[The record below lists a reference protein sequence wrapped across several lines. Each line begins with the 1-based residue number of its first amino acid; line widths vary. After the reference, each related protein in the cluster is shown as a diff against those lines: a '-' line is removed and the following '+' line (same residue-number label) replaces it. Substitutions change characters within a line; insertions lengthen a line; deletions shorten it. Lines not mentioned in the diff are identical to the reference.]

1 MYCQLFRLPETTPS
15 RRFLKGIHRLLPA
28 MILMLSLFDME
39 TTQAARA
46 TATTGK
52 VVDRNG
58 SAIAYAT
65 VVLLNGDQQVAGT
78 ASAEDGT
85 FTLKA
90 PAGHYHLTIQ
100 YLGYQTLETEV
111 TIPADLGT
119 FTLQPASVAMQEV
132 VVTAHTIRRE
142 ADRFVMEV
150 ANSPIA
156 AGKDGTELLK
166 QAPGVW
172 LTEDKISINGASG
185 VKIYINDREMR
196 MSVEELLNYLRGL
209 RAEEIQ
215 RIEIIPQTGADYD
228 ADSASGI
235 IKITLRRQRDDGL
248 TGNVSFSTQHS
259 SQLSYYNPS
268 VSLNAHTGRW
278 TVNASGWLNAA
289 PRQITKITEHTEYLT
304 NDTSL
309 DAISDM
315 RGDGYYGGGRAGVIY
330 DITERHSIGIE
341 GDYYTDRS
349 SLPNSTSTDYRSG
362 SLLTRNES
370 FYDGVDK
377 TSTLSAT
384 FNYIWRI
391 DTLGS
396 TLKFM
401 ADYSR
406 NDRRH
411 TNDNFTRS
419 TTPDIVR
426 DSTFDDRTAGLYEV
440 AAFNLALE
448 QRLSAAWLLRAGAK
462 YTLNNMHNEALY
474 RYLKGESWQQLDRY
488 SYTTDYTERIAA
500 LYAAATFHHKRWSV
514 VAGVRGE
521 YTRTT
526 GYASDVRQN
535 YFSLFPNLNVS
546 RAFDDNGARS
556 LSAQYS
562 RNISRPG
569 FWALNPA
576 RIQISDYTYQ
586 SGNPALQPSYTD
598 NLSITALLATKY
610 TLSIGALLYHDEI
623 AQVFGS
629 DPADASITNLCF
641 ENLDHSEQ
649 FYATANIPLQLTRW
663 WNLTANITE
672 VCRRDRITIDAPR
685 KTTWMTLCNLST
697 NFTLPRKFSVE
708 VEFGGMSRV
717 RQANLDMKSY
727 ESTTLR
733 LRKRLLDDR
742 LSLMV
747 QVTNLF
753 DEPQIFTAETA
764 NFVRNLRTVNDWA
777 RRRFGISVNYNFK
790 TGKAFRIRSVE
801 SGAGDEKGRM

>member
-1 MYCQLFRLPETTPS
+1 MKRFNRLFIT
-15 RRFLKGIHRLLPA
+15 FIQ
-28 MILMLSLFDME
+28 ILFVFNIQAA
-39 TTQAARA
+39 QAARPMA
-46 TATTGK
+46 ATGK
-52 VVDRNG
+52 VVDPNG
-58 SAIAYAT
+58 SPIAYAT
-65 VVLLNGDQQVAGT
+65 VVLLDAGRQVAGT
-78 ASAEDGT
+78 ATDDDGT

-90 PAGHYHLTIQ
+90 PAGTYRLTIQ
-100 YLGYQTLETEV
+100 YLGYQAIETEV
-111 TIPADLGT
+111 TIPADPGQY
-119 FTLQPASVAMQEV
+119 TLQPATVAMQEV
-132 VVTAHTIRRE
+132 VVETRSIRRE
-142 ADRFVMEV
+142 ADRFIMEV
-150 ANSPIA
+150 ANSPVA

-172 LTEDKISINGASG
+172 LTEDKIAINGASG

-215 RIEIIPQTGADYD
+215 RIEIIPQAGADYD

-235 IKITLRRQRDDGL
+235 IRITLRRQRDNGL

-259 SQLSYYNPS
+259 RQMSNYNPS
-268 VSLNAHTGRW
+268 VSLNGHTGRW
-278 TVNASGWLNAA
+278 TFNVSGWLNAA
-289 PRQITKITEHTEYLT
+289 PRQTTKVAEHTEYLAS
-304 NDTSL
+304 DALL
-309 DAISDM
+309 DAISEM
-315 RGDGYYGGGRAGVIY
+315 RGDGCYGGGRAGVIF
-330 DITERHSIGIE
+330 DIAERHSIGVE
-341 GDYYTDRS
+341 GDYYADRTR
-349 SLPNSTSTDYRSG
+349 LPNNTSTDFRSG
-362 SLLTRNES
+362 GTLTQNES

-377 TSTLSAT
+377 ASTLSAT

-396 TLKFM
+396 TLKVM

-419 TTPDIVR
+419 TTPPDIVR

-440 AAFNLALE
+440 AAFNIALE
-448 QRLSAAWLLRAGAK
+448 QRLGEMWQLRAGTK
-462 YTLNNMHNEALY
+462 YTFNNMHNEALY
-474 RYLKGESWQQLDRY
+474 RCLKDGSWQQLDKY
-488 SYTTDYTERIAA
+488 SYATDYTERIAA
-500 LYAAATFHHKRWSV
+500 LYAAATFRGKRWGV

-526 GYASDVRQN
+526 GYASDIRQH
-535 YFSLFPNLNVS
+535 YLSLFPNANVS
-546 RAFDDNGARS
+546 YTFDDKGAWS

-598 NLSITALLATKY
+598 NLSVTALLATKY
-610 TLSIGALLYHDEI
+610 TLSIGAQFHHDEI

-649 FYATANIPLQLTRW
+649 FYASANLPIRLTRW
-663 WNLTANITE
+663 WSLTANITE
-672 VCRRDRITIDAPR
+672 VCRRDRITADSPH
-685 KTTWMTLCNLST
+685 KTTWMTFGNLTT
-697 NFTLPRKFSVE
+697 NVTLPRKFIIEVE
-708 VEFGGMSRV
+708 VGAMSRV

-733 LRKRLLDDR
+733 LKKRLLDDR
-742 LSLMV
+742 LSFTV
-747 QVTNLF
+747 QVSNLF
-753 DEPQIFTAETA
+753 DQAQEFTAETG
-764 NFVRNLRTVNDWA
+764 NFIRNLRTTNDWA

>member
-1 MYCQLFRLPETTPS
+1 MNMKRIYTLLIIVLQT
-15 RRFLKGIHRLLPA
+15 LLPIVSVRA
-28 MILMLSLFDME
+28 ARME
-39 TTQAARA
+39 TSM
-46 TATTGK
+46 GK
-52 VVDRNG
+52 VVDPDGRP
-58 SAIAYAT
+58 IAYAT
-65 VVLLNGDQQVAGT
+65 VVLLDEGRQIAGT
-78 ASAEDGT
+78 ATNDDGT
-85 FTLKA
+85 FELKA
-90 PAGHYHLTIQ
+90 SAGKYRLAIQ
-100 YLGYQTLETEV
+100 YLGYQSLEKEV
-111 TIPADLGT
+111 ALPSDLGV
-119 FTLQPASVAMQEV
+119 FTLQPTSVAMQEV
-132 VVTAHTIRRE
+132 VVEARTIRRE

-172 LTEDKISINGASG
+172 LTEDKIAINGASG

-209 RAEEIQ
+209 KAEEIQ
-215 RIEIIPQTGADYD
+215 RIEIIPQAGADYD

-248 TGNVSFSTQHS
+248 TGNVSFSTHHS
-259 SQLSYYNPS
+259 KQMSNYNPS
-268 VSLNAHTGRW
+268 VSLNGHTGRW
-278 TVNASGWLNAA
+278 TFNASGWLNAV
-289 PRQITKITEHTEYLT
+289 PRQITRITEHTEYLT
-304 NDTSL
+304 NDALL
-309 DAISDM
+309 DAASEM
-315 RGDGYYGGGRAGVIY
+315 RGDSYYGGGRVGAIY

-341 GDYYTDRS
+341 GDYYADRTWM
-349 SLPNSTSTDYRSG
+349 PNNTSTDFRSG
-362 SLLTRNES
+362 GILTRNES
-370 FYDGVDK
+370 LYDGVDK
-377 TSTLSAT
+377 ASTLSAT

-396 TLKFM
+396 TLKVM

-419 TTPDIVR
+419 AAPDIVR

-440 AAFNLALE
+440 AALNLAFE
-448 QRLSAAWLLRAGAK
+448 KRFNATWLLRAGAK
-462 YTLNNMHNEALY
+462 YTYNDMHNEALY
-474 RYLKGESWQQLDRY
+474 RYLEDDAWQLLDKY

-514 VAGVRGE
+514 VAGLRGE

-526 GYASDVRQN
+526 GYASDVRQR
-535 YFSLFPNLNVS
+535 YLSLFPNANV
-546 RAFDDNGARS
+546 AYTFDDKGAWS

-576 RIQISDYTYQ
+576 RIQISDYTWQ

-598 NLSITALLATKY
+598 NLSVTALLAAKY
-610 TLSIGALLYHDEI
+610 SLSIGAQFHHDEI

-629 DPADASITNLCF
+629 DPADASITNLRF

-649 FYATANIPLQLTRW
+649 FFASANIPIQLTRW
-663 WNLTANITE
+663 WSLTANITE
-672 VCRRDRITIDAPR
+672 VCRRDRITVDSPR
-685 KTTWMTLCNLST
+685 KTTWMTVGNLTT
-697 NFTLPRKFSVE
+697 NFTLPRKFIIE
-708 VEFGGMSRV
+708 VEFGGMSHV

-733 LRKRLLDDR
+733 LKKRLLDDR
-742 LSLMV
+742 LSLTA

-753 DEPQIFTAETA
+753 DQAQEFTAETG
-764 NFVRNLRTVNDWA
+764 NFVRSLRTRNDWS
-777 RRRFGISVNYNFK
+777 RRRFGISINYNFK
-790 TGKAFRIRSVE
+790 AGKAFKARSIE
-801 SGAGDEKGRM
+801 SGASDEKGRM